1 MESVDGSSYSNTAI
15 RKLDSEVEL
24 PITWRAKIG
33 DEVNAFPAGHR
44 LLQIVM
50 PSTGRHHWTAHW
62 VVLLPSQYHA
72 GNPTPL
78 DEEASGMVP
87 MTMLWR
93 PLQQVVINLR
103 GFRTFAPV
111 GDMLNEIL
119 TNPAPAVPTTARAAA
134 ASPAAAPPSPSL
146 SSPPLRG
153 HQHDQP
159 PIVSGEYV
167 RIVNGQY
174 RRYGVA
180 RVVCL
185 NGEYQLT
192 LHHPSLSRDIRI
204 ARSSVDRLPLEQRFG
219 HEPVPGVVVG
229 SEVVAAPPAAE
240 VVAPIPSLMTLTLDH
255 EVSELRAANVEL
267 RTRVEQQRLE
277 HDTQSSEQALA
288 LVSANDLV
296 NELRQSLTSAQLQLE
311 QVTTEHDAAMAHA
324 LVALGGGDGADA
336 CAPCDDAESG
346 GPDFDDPER
355 YRRMEPL
362 ESENASLREAMRNMR
377 PLEQENASL
386 RADVTDLQ

>member
-1 MESVDGSSYSNTAI
+1 
-15 RKLDSEVEL
+15 
-24 PITWRAKIG
+24 
-33 DEVNAFPAGHR
+33 
-44 LLQIVM
+44 
-50 PSTGRHHWTAHW
+50 
-62 VVLLPSQYHA
+62 
-72 GNPTPL
+72 
-78 DEEASGMVP
+78 
-87 MTMLWR
+87 
-93 PLQQVVINLR
+93 
-103 GFRTFAPV
+103 
-111 GDMLNEIL
+111 
-119 TNPAPAVPTTARAAA
+119 
-134 ASPAAAPPSPSL
+134 
-146 SSPPLRG
+146 
-153 HQHDQP
+153 
-159 PIVSGEYV
+159 
-167 RIVNGQY
+167 
-174 RRYGVA
+174 
-180 RVVCL
+180 
-185 NGEYQLT
+185 
-192 LHHPSLSRDIRI
+192 
-204 ARSSVDRLPLEQRFG
+204 
-219 HEPVPGVVVG
+219 
-229 SEVVAAPPAAE
+229 
-240 VVAPIPSLMTLTLDH
+240 MTLTLDH

-386 RADVTDLQ
+386 RAGVTDLQEQCSHLDEQNQRLR